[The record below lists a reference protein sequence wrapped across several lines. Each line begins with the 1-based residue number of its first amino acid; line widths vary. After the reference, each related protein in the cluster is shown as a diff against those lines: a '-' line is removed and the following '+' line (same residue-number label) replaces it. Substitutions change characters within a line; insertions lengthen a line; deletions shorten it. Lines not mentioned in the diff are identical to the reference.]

1 MARFGWPV
9 CGACLTL
16 LLAVAGGCQS
26 KYADLPVYQR
36 SSAQPLVDTGLE
48 PPQPVAAVDALCY
61 PPSGWAIE
69 PMKTSE
75 DHAHQVWLSPTGKTA
90 YGVIHFGL
98 PLPVPAQWVLD
109 PFLREMKKSEGE
121 AILIGQPMRD
131 DSLPGVRFT
140 VEGGLYKM
148 RINLVCRGWRG
159 WAVYAGTL
167 RGQEEAPEELELAE
181 RARDMTQVGVP
192 TATGAAS
199 PWFIRQTAMASEPAR
214 P

>member
-1 MARFGWPV
+1 MTGRGMRGTTRRSCSRSWNGGCSLTIARGPRRVSDRSRQNHEIRSSAGGGRSTGMARGYWPGFG
-9 CGACLTL
+9 GCLTL

-26 KYADLPVYQR
+26 KYADLPVYTR
-36 SSAQPLVDTGLE
+36 LASHPLVGDGLE
-48 PPQPVAAVDALCY
+48 PAQPVQAVDALCY

-69 PMKTSE
+69 PLKTSE

-131 DSLPGVRFT
+131 DDLPGVRFT

-148 RINLVCRGWRG
+148 RVN
-159 WAVYAGTL
+159 
-167 RGQEEAPEELELAE
+167 
-181 RARDMTQVGVP
+181 
-192 TATGAAS
+192 
-199 PWFIRQTAMASEPAR
+199 
-214 P
+214 